1 MIVEDEAILRR
12 IVKDA
17 VEEAGHC
24 VTAAEDG
31 EEALRLFRAERPHLV
46 IADIML
52 PKLDG
57 FEMVRRMHERGANT
71 QFIFL
76 SALDRTNIDKFRRD
90 LYGMVR
96 EIHCG
101 RYPFNNFLY

>member
-1 MIVEDEAILRR
+1 MGYPLSVPLAA
-12 IVKDA
+12 A
-17 VEEAGHC
+17 V
-24 VTAAEDG
+24 VTATAAAEKKD
-31 EEALRLFRAERPHLV
+31 EDDLTPATKENRSLDDLRNSWFA
-46 IADIML
+46 
-52 PKLDG
+52 KQ
-57 FEMVRRMHERGANT
+57 NT
-71 QFIFL
+71 PCIFL